1 MDEPEPQPGAAIF
14 EIRVPPELEG
24 GAYSNFLS
32 VWHSP
37 FEFTLD
43 FAVTEVNQPT
53 DPRDPNAP
61 VTIPCRIV
69 ARIKIPPPLIFSV
82 LQTLNENMSN
92 YEAKFG
98 EIPQPGPRE
107 GPPPRGIEGAP

>member
-1 MDEPEPQPGAAIF
+1 MDEPEPQPGSAIF
-14 EIRVPPELEG
+14 EIRVPPELEAG
-24 GAYSNFLS
+24 SYSNFLS

-53 DPRDPNAP
+53 DPKTPNAP
-61 VTIPCRIV
+61 VTVPCRIV

-82 LQTLNENMSN
+82 LQALNENMTN

-98 EIPQPGPRE
+98 EISPPGRRE
-107 GPPPRGIEGAP
+107 IPPPRGIEGAP